1 MMRKLFYVL
10 SFLLAATALV
20 LPSVPSPSHSGDGS
34 LQATFRVQSGSNGP
48 DREWNSPPNPN
59 STHHLIFNSV
69 SSLLQR
75 WPNTFRRNGHS
86 LVPATI
92 PKGTILY
99 HGRTDGR
106 IPNQPDW
113 FAFDFEHSY
122 LFCFQS
128 CYVISLQAKRDLRLV
143 YFDGSSAAKM
153 KDGPMDSQD
162 VLLWG
167 RPQPDKASSERER
180 IKALCDWGRPFGL
193 DGFIRMEFHF
203 EVMICDVLDPMEI
216 VTFLAVLP
224 KKQMSTPRR
233 PPGFPPLPKPPIPI
247 PLPPPSKPPPGWH
260 GSLPSDHRSFLE
272 AYLAGGWHDRAP
284 GETRVHLDYSGLVTY
299 YDTSLTSLIESRHGK
314 DRLHLR
320 LEGISV
326 LDSERIRAELQTVL
340 TREQDG
346 RSGIDWGS
354 IARVVTERYAGR
366 LEYLRFL
373 LSPNTTFADPP
384 ERATIARTQL
394 LVMLA
399 PYVTTTD
406 VPERL
411 PASADLSWAAPIA
424 QRCATAQTSH
434 IPLGLLTPQEA
445 RIHAAVE
452 NTLQEICRRLVVVWV
467 EFFDVEAADEARATD
482 ASEMAHEQISEL
494 MAWLDWSVWVRC
506 EPRCGLGEVC
516 YVPTWP
522 FPMGGDPYDMTPR
535 CVSLEDTTD

>member
-10 SFLLAATALV
+10 SFLLAATAFV
-20 LPSVPSPSHSGDGS
+20 LPSAPSPSRSGDGS

-59 STHHLIFNSV
+59 STHHLIFNS
-69 SSLLQR
+69 
-75 WPNTFRRNGHS
+75 
-86 LVPATI
+86 
-92 PKGTILY
+92 
-99 HGRTDGR
+99 
-106 IPNQPDW
+106 
-113 FAFDFEHSY
+113 
-122 LFCFQS
+122 S

-162 VLLWG
+162 VILWG
-167 RPQPDKASSERER
+167 RPQPDKSSSEWER
-180 IKALCDWGRPFGL
+180 IKALCDWGRPLGL
-193 DGFIRMEFHF
+193 DGFVRMEFHF
-203 EVMICDVLDPMEI
+203 L
-216 VTFLAVLP
+216 
-224 KKQMSTPRR
+224 
-233 PPGFPPLPKPPIPI
+233 PIPI

-260 GSLPSDHRSFLE
+260 GSLQGDQRSFLE
-272 AYLAGGWHDRAP
+272 AYLAGGWHDRTP
-284 GETRVHLDYSGLVTY
+284 GETRVHLDYSGLVTF
-299 YDTSLTSLIESRHGK
+299 YDTSLTSLVESRYGK

-326 LDSERIRAELQTVL
+326 LDSERVRAELQTVL
-340 TREQDG
+340 GREQDG

-373 LSPNTTFADPP
+373 LTPNTKSADAL
-384 ERATIARTQL
+384 ERVVIARAQL

-399 PYVTTTD
+399 PYITTTD

-411 PASADLSWAAPIA
+411 PASANLSWAAPIA
-424 QRCATAQTSH
+424 QRCATTQTSH
-434 IPLGLLTPQEA
+434 IPLGMLTPQEA

-494 MAWLDWSVWVRC
+494 MAWLDWSVWVR
-506 EPRCGLGEVC
+506 GG
-516 YVPTWP
+516 VPVLNQGPLTASRHSENQKLVR
-522 FPMGGDPYDMTPR
+522 GA
-535 CVSLEDTTD
+535 VQLEERLRLNEWKWFRIVL